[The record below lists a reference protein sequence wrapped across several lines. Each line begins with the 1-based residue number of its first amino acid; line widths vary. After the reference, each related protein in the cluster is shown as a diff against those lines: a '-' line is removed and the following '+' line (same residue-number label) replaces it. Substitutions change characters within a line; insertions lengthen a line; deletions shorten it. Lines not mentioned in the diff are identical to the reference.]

1 MGVARA
7 AATRMRGDAPPE
19 IAPLVSVLDM
29 DRAGLDLLS
38 EWLTQ
43 AGFRVSDVR
52 GAHGAAVLIV
62 DVPFARGG
70 AREHL
75 RGIAQRHPGKP
86 IVVLSPTFFSS
97 VRCHG
102 DCARSLGVAGVLPK
116 PVSRESVIGA
126 VRDALT
132 QAT

>member
-1 MGVARA
+1 
-7 AATRMRGDAPPE
+7 MRGDAPQE
-19 IAPLVSVLDM
+19 VAPLVSVLDM

-43 AGFRVSDVR
+43 EGFRVSDMR
-52 GAHGAAVLIV
+52 GAASASVLIV

-75 RGIAQRHPGKP
+75 RCIAQQHPGKP
-86 IVVLSPTFFSS
+86 ILALSPTFFSS

-116 PVSRESVIGA
+116 PVSRESVITA
-126 VRDALT
+126 VRDVLRRGA
-132 QAT
+132 